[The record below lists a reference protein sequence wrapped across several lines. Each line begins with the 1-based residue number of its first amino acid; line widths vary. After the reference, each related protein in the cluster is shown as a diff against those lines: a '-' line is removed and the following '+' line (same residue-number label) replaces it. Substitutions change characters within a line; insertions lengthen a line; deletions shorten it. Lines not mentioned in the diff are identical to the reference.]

1 MSLRYYQQ
9 DAVDAA
15 FAYIGG
21 NPGNHPLIVAPTG
34 SGKSHILG
42 GLCDK
47 IINEHDSKV
56 VVLSHVK
63 EILEQDEEKLKAI
76 LPSWRVGLY
85 SSGAKRRERR
95 DVTVAGIQSVYQ
107 KAHMFKDVRWVI
119 VDEAHTI
126 PKAGEGRYLTFLK
139 GLHEDVVV
147 IGLTATP
154 FRLGTGLLTE
164 GEGKLFDDICYDVDI
179 VQLIKEGYL
188 SPLHTGGTDNQ
199 LDMSGIR
206 LQSGDFRG
214 SDMSDQFDKYE
225 LTESIVDELCSFKD
239 TYKSWLI
246 FAIDI
251 KHCEH
256 VAEAL
261 ETRGIA
267 CSPVHSKR
275 SAVHNETSLAA
286 YKAGRLQ
293 ALVSVAKIT
302 TGFDDPKTD
311 LIALIRP
318 TKSPVLHVQMI
329 GRGLRVCPESG
340 KTHCRILDF
349 AGNLMRLGPI
359 NDVYIHVKGKG
370 GGGEAPIKMCP
381 SCKTHVPAAARKCYI
396 CGFDFPIIESPD
408 LTTIASTDEA
418 VVEKPQMHDV
428 QAWHSVSS
436 VAYKEHH
443 GKKGKSL
450 CILYRCGLRT
460 FKKWI
465 AVGRAG
471 GAGKNAEYFWKR
483 HTKFLHHPEYHA
495 PLNVKDALK
504 RATNG
509 ELDVPSEIFV
519 TETGRYPEIS
529 SYRYPN

>member
-1 MSLRYYQQ
+1 MGLRYYQQ
-9 DAVDAA
+9 DACDAA
-15 FAYIGG
+15 FDYIKS

-47 IINEHDSKV
+47 IINEFDAKV
-56 VVLSHVK
+56 IVLSHVK
-63 EILEQDEEKLKAI
+63 EILEQDENKLKTI
-76 LPSWRVGLY
+76 LPEWRVGLY
-85 SSGAKRRERR
+85 SAGAKRRERR

-107 KAHMFKDVRWVI
+107 KAHMFKDVKYVI

-139 GLHEDVVV
+139 GLGDVTV

-154 FRLGTGLLTE
+154 YRLGTGLLTE
-164 GEGKLFDDICYDVDI
+164 GEGKLFDDICYEVDI
-179 VQLIKEGYL
+179 VRLIKEGYL
-188 SPLHTGGTDNQ
+188 SPLHTGETDNQ
-199 LDMSGIR
+199 LDMEGIR
-206 LQSGDFRG
+206 LQSGDFRN

-225 LTESIVDELCSFKD
+225 LTEGIVDELCSYKD

-261 ETRGIA
+261 QTRDIA
-267 CSPVHSKR
+267 CAPVHSKR
-275 SAVHNETSLAA
+275 TTHENSAALAD

-329 GRGLRVCPESG
+329 GRGLRICPESG

-359 NDVYIHVKGKG
+359 NDVYVHVKGKG
-370 GGGEAPIKMCP
+370 GGGEAPIKVCP
-381 SCKTHVPAAARKCYI
+381 ECKTHVPASVRKCYH
-396 CGFDFPIIESPD
+396 CGYDFPIAESSD
-408 LTTIASTDEA
+408 LTTRASTEKA
-418 VVEKPQMHDV
+418 VVEKKDIDHV
-428 QAWHSVSS
+428 QAWHQVTE
-436 VAYKEHH
+436 VLYREHK
-443 GKKGKSL
+443 GKKGESL
-450 CILYRCGLRT
+450 CITYRCGLRT
-460 FKKWI
+460 FKRWL
-465 AVGRAG
+465 AFGRAG

-483 HTKFLHHPEYHA
+483 HTKYLTHPEYHPPA
-495 PLNVKDALK
+495 NVKEALK
-504 RATNG
+504 RANNG

-519 TETGRYPEIS
+519 TETGRYPEVS
-529 SYRYPN
+529 SYRYSG